1 MITIFNKLFPN
12 SSYLESFKYYNYD
25 LGLLSIQTRI
35 KSSGRG
41 KDDGEEDNNVGG
53 FEFFCSMHIFDMDD
67 TTYRAIYSEREQ

>member
-1 MITIFNKLFPN
+1 VEDYIVTTWKVLSVTITT
-12 SSYLESFKYYNYD
+12 YV
-25 LGLLSIQTRI
+25 LLSVQARI

-53 FEFFCSMHIFDMDD
+53 FEFFGCMHIFDRDD